1 MLREKES
8 IQMAAIHKRRA
19 DINWFYDVLPEEIQ
33 EIIWKMVERSRR
45 LPILMQFEK
54 MPKLDYIDGK
64 KERLIMNA
72 QAFRPREQIANMGY
86 AIQTSSTMVWTSQHA
101 NGEELMRLHYR
112 TSSVSY
118 FDYDFMGERKL
129 RSEKKFE
136 TIKQTMY
143 QKSPYDILHTWHGS
157 THFSSGK
164 PIDGLDG
171 CGYNSYRSINSLAIT
186 MSGWHC
192 NNSADK
198 LRECCKMNGLAIRGN
213 KRELV
218 RRLWGQE

>member
-8 IQMAAIHKRRA
+8 IQMAC
-19 DINWFYDVLPEEIQ
+19 NWFYDVLPQEIQ

-54 MPKLDYIDGK
+54 MSKLDYIDGK
-64 KERLIMNA
+64 KERLTTSD
-72 QAFRPREQIANMGY
+72 QPFRPRETEVNMGY
-86 AIQTSSTMVWTSQHA
+86 AIQSSSTLVWTSNCA
-101 NGEELMRLHYR
+101 NGEELMRLCFR
-112 TSSVSY
+112 SSSISY
-118 FDYDFMGERKL
+118 YDYDFMGEKKL

-136 TIKQTMY
+136 TIKQTMH

-157 THFSSGK
+157 THFSGGK
-164 PIDGLDG
+164 PIGGLDG
-171 CGYNSYRSINSLAIT
+171 CGYNSYRTINSLAIT

-192 NNSADK
+192 NNSAEK
-198 LRECCKMNGLAIRGN
+198 LKECCKMNGLAIRGN

>member
-8 IQMAAIHKRRA
+8 IKMACIHRGSV

-33 EIIWKMVERSRR
+33 EMIWKMVERSRR

-54 MPKLDYIDGK
+54 MPELDYIDGK
-64 KERLIMNA
+64 KERVRKNIIMRA
-72 QAFRPREQIANMGY
+72 GANMGY
-86 AIQTSSTMVWTSQHA
+86 AIQSSSTLVWSSYPA
-101 NGEELMRLHYR
+101 NGEELMRLCFR
-112 TSSVSY
+112 SSSILY

-129 RSEKKFE
+129 RSEKIFE
-136 TIKQTMY
+136 TIKQTMK

-157 THFSSGK
+157 THFSGGE

-192 NNSADK
+192 NNSAEK
-198 LRECCKMNGLAIRGN
+198 LRECCKMNGLATRGN

-218 RRLWGQE
+218 RRLWRQE

>member
-8 IQMAAIHKRRA
+8 IKMAC
-19 DINWFYDVLPEEIQ
+19 NWFYDVLPEEIQ

-45 LPILMQFEK
+45 GSILMKIEK

-64 KERLIMNA
+64 KERLKTNA
-72 QAFRPREQIANMGY
+72 NMGKISNMGY
-86 AIQTSSTMVWTSQHA
+86 AIQSSSTLVWTSDSA
-101 NGEELMRLHYR
+101 NGEELMRLCYR
-112 TSSVSY
+112 SSSILY

-136 TIKQTMY
+136 TIKQTMH

-157 THFSSGK
+157 SHFSSGK

-198 LRECCKMNGLAIRGN
+198 LKECCKMNGLAIRGN

-218 RRLWGQE
+218 RRLWVQE